1 MTVSRDAVTAAR
13 EDDVKLDRAEIEAL
27 LPHRA
32 PFLLLDEVDELE
44 PGVSCVARRTLRDDD
59 FWFAGHFP
67 GSPVMPGVL
76 IVEALA
82 QAATVAAASGATGG
96 GGGVA
101 EGGGDAGPAEGKIGL
116 FAGIDK
122 VRFKRV
128 VKPGDTMVLEATI
141 TSVHGPVGRAAVKA
155 TVDGQL
161 ACRGELM
168 FGDRR
173 RGGRRRRRGQAVSR
187 RPEARR

>member
-1 MTVSRDAVTAAR
+1 M
-13 EDDVKLDRAEIEAL
+13 KLDRTQIEAL
-27 LPHRA
+27 LPHRP
-32 PFLLLDEVDELE
+32 PFLLVDEVVDGD
-44 PGVSCVARRTLRDDD
+44 PGVRCVAVRTLRDDD

-67 GSPVMPGVL
+67 GNPVMPGVL

-82 QAATVAAASGATGG
+82 QAATIAAASGADIG
-96 GGGVA
+96 
-101 EGGGDAGPAEGKIGL
+101 GKIGL

-128 VKPGDTMVLEATI
+128 VKPGDTMRLEAEI
-141 TSVHGPVGRAAVKA
+141 VAVHGPVGRAKVKA

-168 FGDRR
+168 FAIVDAG
-173 RGGRRRRRGQAVSR
+173 AVAAG
-187 RPEARR
+187 EARL

>member
-1 MTVSRDAVTAAR
+1 M
-13 EDDVKLDRAEIEAL
+13 KLDRTQIEAI
-27 LPHRA
+27 LPHRP
-32 PFLLLDEVDELE
+32 PFLLIDEVEELE
-44 PGVSCVARRTLRDDD
+44 AGVRCVALRTLRDDD

-67 GSPVMPGVL
+67 GNPVMPGVL

-82 QAATVAAASGATGG
+82 QAATIAAASG
-96 GGGVA
+96 
-101 EGGGDAGPAEGKIGL
+101 GDGAGGKIGL

-128 VKPGDTMVLEATI
+128 CKPGDTLRLEAEI
-141 TSVHGPVGRAAVKA
+141 TATHGAVGRARAKA

-168 FGDRR
+168 F
-173 RGGRRRRRGQAVSR
+173 AVVDAESIAAG
-187 RPEARR
+187 EAKL

>member
-1 MTVSRDAVTAAR
+1 
-13 EDDVKLDRAEIEAL
+13 VKLDRAQVEAL
-27 LPHRA
+27 LPHRP
-32 PFLLLDEVDELE
+32 PFLLVDEVLE
-44 PGVSCVARRTLRDDD
+44 GEEGVRCVAARTLRDDD

-67 GSPVMPGVL
+67 GNPVMPGVL

-82 QAATVAAASGATGG
+82 QTATLAAASAGASS
-96 GGGVA
+96 A
-101 EGGGDAGPAEGKIGL
+101 AGSMEGKIGL

-128 VKPGDTMVLEATI
+128 VKPGDTLRLEAEI
-141 TSVHGPVGRAAVKA
+141 IAVHGPVGRAKVKA

-168 FGDRR
+168 FAIVD
-173 RGGRRRRRGQAVSR
+173 AAAI
-187 RPEARR
+187 EAGEAKL

>member
-1 MTVSRDAVTAAR
+1 
-13 EDDVKLDRAEIEAL
+13 VKLTHDQVLEL
-27 LPHRA
+27 LPHRP
-32 PFLLLDEVDELE
+32 PFLLVDEVEELE
-44 PGVSCVARRTLRDDD
+44 PGVRCVAARTLRDDD

-67 GSPVMPGVL
+67 GNPVMPGVL

-82 QAATVAAASGATGG
+82 QAATIAAASG
-96 GGGVA
+96 
-101 EGGGDAGPAEGKIGL
+101 GDIAGKIGL

-128 VKPGDTMVLEATI
+128 VKPGDTLRLEAEI
-141 TSVHGPVGRAAVKA
+141 VAVHGPVGRAKVKA

-168 FGDRR
+168 FAIVD
-173 RGGRRRRRGQAVSR
+173 AAAI
-187 RPEARR
+187 EAGEAKL

>member
-1 MTVSRDAVTAAR
+1 M
-13 EDDVKLDRAEIEAL
+13 KLTHDQVLAL
-27 LPHRA
+27 LPHRP
-32 PFLLLDEVDELE
+32 PFLLVDEVLE
-44 PGVSCVARRTLRDDD
+44 GEEGVRCVATRTLTDDD

-67 GSPVMPGVL
+67 GNPVMPGVL

-82 QAATVAAASGATGG
+82 QTATIAAASG
-96 GGGVA
+96 
-101 EGGGDAGPAEGKIGL
+101 GDISGKVGL

-128 VKPGDTMVLEATI
+128 VKPGDTLRLEAEI
-141 TSVHGPVGRAAVKA
+141 VAVHGPVGRAKVKA

-168 FGDRR
+168 FAIVD
-173 RGGRRRRRGQAVSR
+173 AAAI
-187 RPEARR
+187 EAGEAKL

>member
-1 MTVSRDAVTAAR
+1 M
-13 EDDVKLDRAEIEAL
+13 KLDRDQIQQL
-27 LPHRA
+27 LPHRP
-32 PFLLLDEVDELE
+32 PFLLVDEVEELE
-44 PGVSCVARRTLRDDD
+44 PGVRCVAARTLRDDD

-67 GSPVMPGVL
+67 GNPVMPGVL

-82 QAATVAAASGATGG
+82 QTATLAAASAA
-96 GGGVA
+96 A
-101 EGGGDAGPAEGKIGL
+101 EGGAAAAAPGPAAAAPGPAAGSLSGKIGL

-128 VKPGDTMVLEATI
+128 VKPGDTMRLEAEI
-141 TSVHGPVGRAAVKA
+141 VAVHGPVGRAKVKA

-168 FGDRR
+168 FAIVD
-173 RGGRRRRRGQAVSR
+173 AAAI
-187 RPEARR
+187 EAGEAKL

>member
-1 MTVSRDAVTAAR
+1 M
-13 EDDVKLDRAEIEAL
+13 AL
-27 LPHRA
+27 LPHRP
-32 PFLLLDEVDELE
+32 PFLLVDQVEELE
-44 PGVSCVARRTLRDDD
+44 PGVRCVATRTLLADD

-67 GSPVMPGVL
+67 GNPVMPGVL

-82 QAATVAAASGATGG
+82 QAATIAAASAGSD
-96 GGGVA
+96 
-101 EGGGDAGPAEGKIGL
+101 EGGAADAASATAAGPPASKVGL

-128 VKPGDTMVLEATI
+128 CKPGDTLRLEAEI
-141 TSVHGPVGRAAVKA
+141 TAVHGPVGRAKVKA

-168 FGDRR
+168 FAIVDAAALAAG
-173 RGGRRRRRGQAVSR
+173 
-187 RPEARR
+187 EAKL

>member
-1 MTVSRDAVTAAR
+1 
-13 EDDVKLDRAEIEAL
+13 VKLDRAQMEAL
-27 LPHRA
+27 LPHRP
-32 PFLLLDEVDELE
+32 PFLLIDEVDELV

-67 GSPVMPGVL
+67 GNPVMPGVL

-82 QAATVAAASGATGG
+82 QTATVAAASAAHGG
-96 GGGVA
+96 GSMA
-101 EGGGDAGPAEGKIGL
+101 GKIGL

-128 VKPGDTMVLEATI
+128 VKPGDTLRLEAEI
-141 TSVHGPVGRAAVKA
+141 IAVHGPVGRAKVKA

-168 FGDRR
+168 FAIVD
-173 RGGRRRRRGQAVSR
+173 AAAI
-187 RPEARR
+187 EAGEAKL

>member
-1 MTVSRDAVTAAR
+1 M
-13 EDDVKLDRAEIEAL
+13 AL
-27 LPHRA
+27 LPHRP
-32 PFLLLDEVDELE
+32 PFLLVDEVEELE
-44 PGVSCVARRTLRDDD
+44 PGLRCVATRTLLADD

-67 GSPVMPGVL
+67 GNPVMPGVL

-82 QAATVAAASGATGG
+82 QTAALAAASAAAGG
-96 GGGVA
+96 GAADVA
-101 EGGGDAGPAEGKIGL
+101 PDAAAGPLDGKVGL

-128 VKPGDTMVLEATI
+128 CKPGDTLRLEAEI
-141 TSVHGPVGRAAVKA
+141 IAVHGPVGRARVKA

-168 FGDRR
+168 FAIVDAA
-173 RGGRRRRRGQAVSR
+173 AVAAG
-187 RPEARR
+187 EAKL

>member
-1 MTVSRDAVTAAR
+1 
-13 EDDVKLDRAEIEAL
+13 VKLSHDEVLEL
-27 LPHRA
+27 LPHRP
-32 PFLLLDEVDELE
+32 PFLLVDEVEELE
-44 PGVSCVARRTLRDDD
+44 AGVRCVAARTLRDDD

-67 GSPVMPGVL
+67 GNPVMPGVL

-82 QAATVAAASGATGG
+82 QTATLAAASAP
-96 GGGVA
+96 A
-101 EGGGDAGPAEGKIGL
+101 SSAAGSMEGKIGL

-128 VKPGDTMVLEATI
+128 VKPGDTLRLEAEI
-141 TSVHGPVGRAAVKA
+141 VAVHGPVGRAKVKA

-168 FGDRR
+168 FAIVD
-173 RGGRRRRRGQAVSR
+173 AAAI
-187 RPEARR
+187 EAGEAKL

>member
-1 MTVSRDAVTAAR
+1 
-13 EDDVKLDRAEIEAL
+13 VKLDRSQIEAL
-27 LPHRA
+27 LPHRP

-44 PGVSCVARRTLRDDD
+44 PGVRCVARRTLRDED

-67 GSPVMPGVL
+67 GNPVMPGVL

-82 QAATVAAASGATGG
+82 QAATVAAASADE
-96 GGGVA
+96 A
-101 EGGGDAGPAEGKIGL
+101 RGKIGL

-128 VKPGDTMVLEATI
+128 VKPGDTMMLEATI
-141 TSVHGPVGRAAVKA
+141 TAVHGPVGRAAVKA
-155 TVDGQL
+155 TVGGQL

-168 FGDRR
+168 F
-173 RGGRRRRRGQAVSR
+173 AVVDAAAIAEG
-187 RPEARR
+187 EAKL

>member
-1 MTVSRDAVTAAR
+1 M
-13 EDDVKLDRAEIEAL
+13 KLDRGQIEAL

-67 GSPVMPGVL
+67 GNPVMPGVL

-82 QAATVAAASGATGG
+82 QAATVAAASGAA
-96 GGGVA
+96 A
-101 EGGGDAGPAEGKIGL
+101 EGVSSDAAESAAAGPTEGKIGL

-168 FGDRR
+168 FAIVDAAAVA
-173 RGGRRRRRGQAVSR
+173 GG
-187 RPEARR
+187 EAKL

>member
-1 MTVSRDAVTAAR
+1 M
-13 EDDVKLDRAEIEAL
+13 KLDRYQIQEL
-27 LPHRA
+27 LPQRP
-32 PFLLLDEVDELE
+32 PFLLVDEVEELE
-44 PGVSCVARRTLRDDD
+44 PGVRCVAVRTLRDDD

-67 GSPVMPGVL
+67 GNPMMPGVL

-82 QAATVAAASGATGG
+82 QTATIAAAS
-96 GGGVA
+96 
-101 EGGGDAGPAEGKIGL
+101 AGEAEGKIGL

-128 VKPGDTMVLEATI
+128 VKPGDTMRLEAEI
-141 TSVHGPVGRAAVKA
+141 VAVHGPVGRAKVKA

-168 FGDRR
+168 FAIVDAAAIE
-173 RGGRRRRRGQAVSR
+173 AV
-187 RPEARR
+187 EAKL

>member
-1 MTVSRDAVTAAR
+1 VT
-13 EDDVKLDRAEIEAL
+13 LDRDQIEAL
-27 LPHRA
+27 LPHRP
-32 PFLLLDEVDELE
+32 PFLLVDAVDELE
-44 PGVSCVARRTLRDDD
+44 PGVRCVARRTLRDED

-67 GSPVMPGVL
+67 GNPVMPGVL

-82 QAATVAAASGATGG
+82 QTATIAAASA
-96 GGGVA
+96 A
-101 EGGGDAGPAEGKIGL
+101 AGDAAGPLDGKIGL

-141 TSVHGPVGRAAVKA
+141 TAVHGPVGRAAVKA
-155 TVDGQL
+155 TVDGGL

-168 FGDRR
+168 F
-173 RGGRRRRRGQAVSR
+173 AVVDAAAIADG
-187 RPEARR
+187 EAKL